1 MTSRIDGT
9 MSSED
14 VVLEYDRGTIVV
26 RKLEREIPPLRWDP
40 RTKCLRAL
48 AYKYLE
54 VRRSLESLGLNV
66 KDIVLSPLKG
76 SIGSPNLKPLRSYQE
91 EAVEAWLKAGRRG
104 IVVLPT
110 GTGKTLIA
118 IKIIALLNEPTL
130 VVVPT
135 IELLNQWKLELSKA
149 LNTHVGVLGGGSREL
164 AFITVSTYNSAY
176 INAEDLGNKFMLLV
190 FDEVHHLPSENFRQ
204 IALLSAAP
212 YRLGLTATFEREDGK
227 HVDLPDLVGDVV
239 YRKAVYEMKSK
250 HLADFDLIRVYVE
263 LTDEEEEKFM
273 KLFSL
278 YKDYLMKRGWRLKS
292 LRDFKRLIM
301 ASGLSSDARR
311 ALLAWRDARLLALN
325 SVSKLDVLK
334 DLLKRHQQDK
344 IIIFTELN
352 RTVRKISR
360 ELLIPEI
367 TYKTKPKER
376 ALIMELFKKGIYKAV
391 VTSRVLEEGID
402 VPDASVAIIL
412 SGTGSR
418 RSFIQRLGRILR
430 PAPNKRAV
438 LYEIVTKGTPEVVI
452 SRRRRKGLVSG

>member
-14 VVLEYDRGTIVV
+14 VVLEYDHGTIVV

>member
-1 MTSRIDGT
+1 R
-9 MSSED
+9 
-14 VVLEYDRGTIVV
+14 
-26 RKLEREIPPLRWDP
+26 
-40 RTKCLRAL
+40 
-48 AYKYLE
+48 
-54 VRRSLESLGLNV
+54 
-66 KDIVLSPLKG
+66 G
-76 SIGSPNLKPLRSYQE
+76 SIGTPNLKPLRSYQE
-91 EAVEAWLKAGRRG
+91 EAVDAWLRAGKRG
-104 IVVLPT
+104 IIVLPT

-135 IELLNQWKLELSKA
+135 IELLEQWRLELSRA
-149 LNTHVGVLGGGSREL
+149 LNTRIGVFGGGDREL

-176 INAEDLGNKFMLLV
+176 INAEELGNKFKLLV
-190 FDEVHHLPSENFRQ
+190 FDEVHHLPSESFRQ

-212 YRLGLTATFEREDGK
+212 HRLGLTATFEREDGK
-227 HVDLPDLVGDVV
+227 HVDLLDLVGDVV

-263 LTDEEEEKFM
+263 LTDDEKKQFSR
-273 KLFSL
+273 LFSL
-278 YKDYLMKRGWRLKS
+278 YKDFLEKKGWKLKS
-292 LRDFKRLIM
+292 LQDFKRLIM
-301 ASGLSSDARR
+301 ISGLSKEARR

-325 SVSKLDVLK
+325 SVSKLDVLR
-334 DLLKRHQQDK
+334 DLLRKHQEDR

-352 RTVRKISR
+352 KTVRKISR

-376 ALIMELFKKGIYKAV
+376 AVVMELFRKGVYRAV

-402 VPDASVAIIL
+402 VPDANIAIVL

-430 PAPNKRAV
+430 PAPGKRAI
-438 LYEIVTKGTPEVVI
+438 LYEVVAKGTPEVAI
-452 SRRRRKGLVSG
+452 SKKRRKGLVGG